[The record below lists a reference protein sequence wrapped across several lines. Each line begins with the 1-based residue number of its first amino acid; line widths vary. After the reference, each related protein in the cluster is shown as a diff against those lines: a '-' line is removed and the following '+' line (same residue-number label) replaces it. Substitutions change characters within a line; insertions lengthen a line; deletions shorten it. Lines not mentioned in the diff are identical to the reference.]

1 MLSLLIISVDRKV
14 YFGYVSRS
22 MSSRYHHSSSYWSL
36 LTTSVNWILF
46 FVFSHPSV
54 AIPSILDETG
64 RNPLYPKFRRTTDVQ
79 QFVKD
84 LNSGE
89 FHFLLLFNIYY

>member
-1 MLSLLIISVDRKV
+1 MLSLFQLLVWIASWMQRCT
-14 YFGYVSRS
+14 FGYVNPSADLWT
-22 MSSRYHHSSSYWSL
+22 SSSYWTL
-36 LTTSVNWILF
+36 VNIVNWILF
-46 FVFSHPSV
+46 FSHPSV